1 MYKQFYDLS
10 AFDDL
15 HGLSC
20 VENLLLYILKSS
32 QYSYQYLFYN
42 SFISFHNV
50 LDAFMNENEVYANF
64 TKVPRIQDTTVD
76 IGVVE
81 MNLCDSLNLVDETD
95 RYMLISVKPEY
106 IKDKYNVELWRNDH
120 YIMIQR
126 NGNQYRYINDNP
138 RDIGD
143 ISIEKLYSI
152 FDGKMILFK
161 IKGDIRA
168 DCREQLRQRF
178 VCNIKSL
185 DYGINLQKF
194 TMTDWKLLRDALGIY
209 RILTRRL
216 YDFSSLYMSAEF
228 ILPQIKY
235 LDKQYML
242 VEYMRK
248 KKKIDSV
255 AIDNIIEKVRE
266 YEKINIPKIMSNME
280 EHQ

>member
-32 QYSYQYLFYN
+32 QYSYQHLFYN
-42 SFISFHNV
+42 SFINFDDV

-64 TKVPRIQDTTVD
+64 TKVPRIQDTAVD
-76 IGVVE
+76 IGMVE
-81 MNLCDSLNLVDETD
+81 MNLCNSLKLDDAAD
-95 RYMLISVKPEY
+95 RYMLITVKPEY

-126 NGNQYRYINDNP
+126 NGDQYRYVNDNP
-138 RDIGD
+138 RDIDD

-161 IKGDIRA
+161 LKGNIRA
-168 DCREQLRQRF
+168 DYMEQLRQKF
-178 VCNIKSL
+178 ICNLKSMKHRIAL
-185 DYGINLQKF
+185 AHLPI
-194 TMTDWKLLRDALGIY
+194 TDWRLLRDALGIY

-216 YDFSSLYMSAEF
+216 YNFSSLYMSAEF

-242 VEYMRK
+242 VEYMRMK
-248 KKKIDSV
+248 NKIDGM
-255 AIDNIIEKVRE
+255 AIDNLIEKVRE
-266 YEKINIPKIMSNME
+266 YEKINVSKIISNME
-280 EHQ
+280 GHQ

>member
-1 MYKQFYDLS
+1 MYKQFYNLS
-10 AFDDL
+10 VFDDL

-20 VENLLLYILKSS
+20 VENLLLYIMKLS
-32 QYSYQYLFYN
+32 QYSYQHLFYN
-42 SFISFHNV
+42 SFMNFDDV

-64 TKVPRIQDTTVD
+64 TKVPRIQDTAVD

-81 MNLCDSLNLVDETD
+81 MNLCDSLNLDDETD

-152 FDGKMILFK
+152 FDGKMIRFK
-161 IKGDIRA
+161 IKGDIRP
-168 DCREQLRQRF
+168 DCREQLRRRF
-178 VCNIKSL
+178 ICNLKSL

-194 TMTDWKLLRDALGIY
+194 AMTDWKLLRDALGIY

-248 KKKIDSV
+248 KNKIDSI

-266 YEKINIPKIMSNME
+266 YEKINIPKIMLNME
-280 EHQ
+280 EHR

>member
-1 MYKQFYDLS
+1 MVEYKF
-10 AFDDL
+10 
-15 HGLSC
+15 
-20 VENLLLYILKSS
+20 
-32 QYSYQYLFYN
+32 
-42 SFISFHNV
+42 
-50 LDAFMNENEVYANF
+50 
-64 TKVPRIQDTTVD
+64 
-76 IGVVE
+76 
-81 MNLCDSLNLVDETD
+81 
-95 RYMLISVKPEY
+95 
-106 IKDKYNVELWRNDH
+106 KDKYNVELWRNDH

-143 ISIEKLYSI
+143 ISSEKLYSI

-168 DCREQLRQRF
+168 DCREQLRRRF
-178 VCNIKSL
+178 ICNLKSL

-194 TMTDWKLLRDALGIY
+194 AMTDWKPLRDALGIY

-248 KKKIDSV
+248 KNKIDSI

-266 YEKINIPKIMSNME
+266 YEKINIPKIMLNME
-280 EHQ
+280 EHR